1 MRKLKAV
8 GALVLGCMLVMT
20 LESCTGKREVGPPKE
35 NVFRLAIRS
44 KFTTLDPH
52 FMTDIYSIAAAGLVV
67 ENLYDFHY
75 LKRPRQLEPLLA
87 DGMPTMSKDFKT
99 FTFKI
104 KKGIKYQD
112 HPCFK
117 STNGKGPE
125 LTAHDFAYAIHRMS
139 SPKKASPQ
147 YSNFEGTVMGVD
159 EYHSGKAPSIKGV
172 RVVDSHTLEIKLAK
186 ARPRFA
192 FTFTG
197 PRTGPLPQDCVENLN
212 GELTNTVVGT
222 GAYKIVEY
230 DPNSKLIAVKNTEYK
245 TVNYPTVGNPGD
257 KEKGLLED
265 AGKPL
270 PFVDKVVYD
279 VLVEDQPRWLKFM
292 AGEHEVV
299 RIPKDNIGTALENGK
314 ISPELAKRGVQHV
327 REAEA
332 DVTTWIFNMKTPVWG
347 EKKEL
352 RQAFSLSID
361 RPRLIELNYG
371 GQAVAAQSL
380 IDPTMYGYDANW
392 KNPYTTRDVKKAKEL
407 IAKAGYPDGKGL
419 PELEMPISAS
429 SVGRQIGEA
438 TQRFAADVGIKMK
451 LIPMAWPELA
461 KGLRESKWMITGL
474 GYGGA
479 EPDVDGVLPHFHS
492 RNMAPGPNVANYKN
506 VELDKL
512 TDEINTM
519 ANSPARMAKIVR
531 VREIMAEDMPYIPG
545 VHRIGNHLVQP
556 WVKNYVYV
564 DEQAFGEWM
573 KYMRVVPATA
583 EKK

>member
-1 MRKLKAV
+1 
-8 GALVLGCMLVMT
+8 
-20 LESCTGKREVGPPKE
+20 
-35 NVFRLAIRS
+35 
-44 KFTTLDPH
+44 
-52 FMTDIYSIAAAGLVV
+52 MTDIYSIAAAGLVV
-67 ENLYDFHY
+67 ENLYEFHF
-75 LKRPRQLEPLLA
+75 LKRPRELEPVLA
-87 DGMPTMSKDFKT
+87 DGMPILSKDSKT

-125 LTAHDFAYAIHRMS
+125 ITAEDFSYAIHRMS
-139 SPKKASPQ
+139 SPKKASPA
-147 YSNFEGTVMGVD
+147 YSNFENTVLGVED
-159 EYHSGKAPSIKGV
+159 YHSGKAPTIKGV
-172 RVVDSHTLEIKLAK
+172 RVVDSHTLEIKLSQ

-192 FTFTG
+192 FTFTD
-197 PRTGPLPQDCVENLN
+197 PRTGPLPKECVDNL
-212 GELTNTVVGT
+212 GGDLTNTVVGT

-230 DPNSKLIAVKNTEYK
+230 DPNSKLVAVKNPDYRTM
-245 TVNYPTVGNPGD
+245 TYPTVGKPGD
-257 KEKGLLED
+257 QEKGLLED

-270 PFVDKVVYD
+270 PFVDKVVFE
-279 VLVEDQPRWLKFM
+279 VLIEDQPRWLKFM

-299 RIPKDNIGTALENGK
+299 RIPKDNIGSALPNGK
-314 ISPELAKRGVQHV
+314 ISDDLAKRGVQHV

-332 DVTTWIFNMKTPVWG
+332 DVTVWIFNMKTPVWG

-352 RQAFSLSID
+352 RQAFSLALN

-371 GQAVAAQSL
+371 AQAIVANSL

-392 KNPYTTRDVKKAKEL
+392 KNEYVTRDLKRAKEL

-419 PELEMPISAS
+419 PELEMPIAAS

-438 TQRFAADVGIKMK
+438 TQRDVAEAGIKLK
-451 LIPMAWPELA
+451 LNPMAWPELA

-492 RNMAPGPNVANYKN
+492 KKMAPGPNVANYKN
-506 VELDKL
+506 TELDKL
-512 TDEINTM
+512 IDDINTM
-519 ANSPARMAKIVR
+519 VNGPARMAKIVR
-531 VREIMAEDMPYIPG
+531 ARTIMAEELPYIPG

-564 DEQAFGEWM
+564 DEGAFGQWM
-573 KYMRVVPATA
+573 KFLRVVPATA
-583 EKK
+583 GKK